1 MSNRNIIENWMLKSA
16 HLSGTSL
23 AATQIAQVYARLF
36 FASAGLLYMLFHSAD
51 FPVYETGLMLVAS
64 IYFAINLISIPMIR
78 RTPLSAFRC
87 LVFPILDIS
96 VVSYAMMIDGG
107 QSSNIFFLYLLII
120 LGNGL
125 RFGNPMLLYT
135 QILSLIGLFTM
146 ITYTYVTYHI
156 AIDQTLLFWHFGMLL
171 AIPLYV
177 YLIGQQVEKAVKG
190 QMEAEKTSYNLLD
203 KGPLPV
209 FTFEMDRDNTP
220 RIVYVNGAVKET
232 FQRNGTDLI
241 GESADILTLPEDR
254 QEMIA
259 FCRAT
264 LGHHHGKHPNKTET
278 LYIRSRDIS
287 GNILKLLCTAICMRW
302 HNRWIGVCFI
312 LDISEREAMQEEL
325 ESVHR
330 QGYMSTLVAGIVH
343 DFRNVLTNMIG
354 NAEVLQMSTKDTL
367 SIQQLNAIIAAGE
380 RGSELITHLLELS
393 KNHKKDS
400 ISGYAE
406 GSIIV
411 KRLENIMGLARL
423 QMPPYIQLDCQIDTP
438 LHNVAISMIEIEQIL
453 INLINNAAQAIN
465 KSGQIHVHV
474 CNCPDHRLSRPGH
487 PCMRIQVT
495 DNGSGILD
503 EDIDNVF
510 EAFWTSK
517 NGQGGTGLGL
527 TTVQRIIKRN
537 HGSIE
542 VESVPNQKT
551 RFIIHLPPY
560 IPESS
565 ESDNTVVKK
574 NKGTTNLNKQKSQP
588 DAPSN
593 CHVLLVDDVPDILK
607 IHQSMLAHLKH
618 TSVLAE
624 NGKEAL
630 KAFLQ
635 ENKHFDLVI
644 TDYCMPK
651 MDGLEL
657 IEHIRQL
664 GSNIPVIMITAYAE
678 DNQLQRADHY
688 NATIINKPVSMEKF
702 QQAIAEAM
710 AAA

>member
-1 MSNRNIIENWMLKSA
+1 MPNRNIIEDWMLKSA

-23 AATQIAQVYARLF
+23 AATQISQVYARLF

-51 FPVYETGLMLVAS
+51 FPVYETGLMVVAT

-87 LVFPILDIS
+87 LLFPILDIS
-96 VVSYAMMIDGG
+96 VVSYAMMVDGG
-107 QSSNIFFLYLLII
+107 QNSNIFFLYLLII

-146 ITYTYVTYHI
+146 IIYTYVTYHVP
-156 AIDQTLLFWHFGMLL
+156 IDQSLLFWHFGMLL

-220 RIVYVNGAVKET
+220 RIVYVNSAVKET
-232 FQRNGTDLI
+232 FQRNGPDII

-259 FCRAT
+259 FCRTT
-264 LGHHHGKHPNKTET
+264 LSYHHGKKANKTET

-325 ESVHR
+325 EAVHK

-354 NAEVLQMSTKDTL
+354 NAEVLQMSTQDKSSML
-367 SIQQLNAIIAAGE
+367 QLNAIIAAGE
-380 RGSELITHLLELS
+380 RGSELITHLLQLS

-438 LHNVAISMIEIEQIL
+438 LHDVAISMIEIEQIL
-453 INLINNAAQAIN
+453 VNLINNAAQAIN
-465 KSGQIHVHV
+465 KSGQIYVHI
-474 CNCPDHRLSRPGH
+474 CNSSEHRLSRPGH

-503 EDIDNVF
+503 KDMDNVF

-517 NGQGGTGLGL
+517 IGQGGTGLGL
-527 TTVQRIIKRN
+527 TTVQRIIKQN

-551 RFIIHLPPY
+551 RFIIHLSPY
-560 IPESS
+560 IPESNS
-565 ESDNTVVKK
+565 TIVKESYLTS
-574 NKGTTNLNKQKSQP
+574 NLKEQEQQSGV
-588 DAPSN
+588 PSN

-607 IHQSMLAHLKH
+607 THQSMLAHLKH

-624 NGKEAL
+624 NGKNAL

-635 ENKHFDLVI
+635 ESNHFDLVI
-644 TDYCMPK
+644 TDFCMPK

-657 IEHIRQL
+657 VEHIRQL
-664 GSNIPVIMITAYAE
+664 GSNIPIIMITAYAE
-678 DNQLQRADHY
+678 DNQLQRAERY
-688 NATIINKPVSMEKF
+688 NVTIINKPVSMGKF
-702 QQAIAEAM
+702 QQAIAKAI

>member
-1 MSNRNIIENWMLKSA
+1 MLKSA
-16 HLSGTSL
+16 HLSGKSL
-23 AATQIAQVYARLF
+23 AATQIAQVYARLG
-36 FASAGLLYMLFHSAD
+36 FASAGLLYMQFHVAN
-51 FPVYETGLMLVAS
+51 FPVYETGLMVVAT
-64 IYFAINLISIPMIR
+64 IYFVINLISIPMIR
-78 RTPLSAFRC
+78 RTPLSVFRC
-87 LVFPILDIS
+87 LVFPVLDIG

-146 ITYTYVTYHI
+146 IAYTYVAYQ
-156 AIDQTLLFWHFGMLL
+156 AVIDQSLLFWHFGMLL

-203 KGPLPV
+203 KGPLPA
-209 FTFEMDRDNTP
+209 FTFEMDRKNTP
-220 RIVYVNGAVKET
+220 RIVYVNSAIKET
-232 FQRNGTDLI
+232 FQRTGPDII

-254 QEMIA
+254 QEMIT

-264 LGHHHGKHPNKTET
+264 LSHHHDKQPNETET

-325 ESVHR
+325 EAVHR

-354 NAEVLQMSTKDTL
+354 NAEVLQMSTQDKAST
-367 SIQQLNAIIAAGE
+367 QQLNAIIAAGE

-393 KNHKKDS
+393 KNPEKDI
-400 ISGYAE
+400 ISGYTE
-406 GSIIV
+406 GPLII

-423 QMPPYIQLDCQIDTP
+423 QMPPHIQLDCQLDKP
-438 LHNVAISMIEIEQIL
+438 LHDVAISMIEIEQIL

-465 KSGQIHVHV
+465 KSGQIHVHIF
-474 CNCPDHRLSRPGH
+474 NSPEHRLSSPGH
-487 PCMRIQVT
+487 PCICIQVT
-495 DNGSGILD
+495 DNGSGIPN
-503 EDIDNVF
+503 EDMDNVF

-517 NGQGGTGLGL
+517 SGRGGTGLGL

-537 HGSIE
+537 HGNIE

-560 IPESS
+560 IPDGNNTLVKESNRATS
-565 ESDNTVVKK
+565 LEEQ
-574 NKGTTNLNKQKSQP
+574 KQP
-588 DAPSN
+588 GAPSN

-607 IHQSMLAHLKH
+607 IHQSMLARLKH
-618 TSVLAE
+618 TSVMAE

-630 KAFLQ
+630 KAFLH
-635 ENKHFDLVI
+635 ENNHFDLVI
-644 TDYCMPK
+644 TDFCMPK

-664 GSNIPVIMITAYAE
+664 GSNIPIVMITAYAE

-688 NATIINKPVSMEKF
+688 NATIINKPVNMEKF
-702 QQAIAEAM
+702 QQAMARAM
-710 AAA
+710 ATT

>member
-1 MSNRNIIENWMLKSA
+1 MPNRNIIETRMLKSA
-16 HLSGTSL
+16 HLSGKSL
-23 AATQIAQVYARLF
+23 AATQISQVYARLC
-36 FASAGLLYMLFHSAD
+36 FASAGLLYMQFHSAD
-51 FPVYETGLMLVAS
+51 FPVYQTGLMVVAT
-64 IYFAINLISIPMIR
+64 IYFVINLISIPMIR
-78 RTPLSAFRC
+78 RTPISVFRC
-87 LVFPILDIS
+87 LVFPIVDIG
-96 VVSYAMMIDGG
+96 VVSYAMLIDGG

-135 QILSLIGLFTM
+135 QVLSLIGLFTM
-146 ITYTYVTYHI
+146 IVHTYVAHQAT
-156 AIDQTLLFWHFGMLL
+156 IDQSLLFWQFGVLL

-209 FTFEMDRDNTP
+209 FTFEMDRENTP
-220 RIVYVNGAVKET
+220 RIVYVNSAVKET
-232 FQRNGTDLI
+232 FQHNRADLI

-254 QEMIA
+254 REMIA

-264 LGHHHGKHPNKTET
+264 LNHHHDKQPNRTES

-287 GNILKLLCTAICMRW
+287 GNILKLLCTAICMHW

-312 LDISEREAMQEEL
+312 LDISERESMQEEL
-325 ESVHR
+325 EAVHK

-354 NAEVLQMSTKDTL
+354 NAEVLQMNTQDKTST
-367 SIQQLNAIIAAGE
+367 QQLNAIIAAGE

-393 KNHKKDS
+393 KNHNKDS
-400 ISGYAE
+400 ISGHT
-406 GSIIV
+406 GGPLII

-423 QMPPYIQLDCQIDTP
+423 QMPPYIQLDCLVDKP
-438 LHNVAISMIEIEQIL
+438 LHDVAISMIEIEQIL
-453 INLINNAAQAIN
+453 INLINNAAQAIS
-465 KSGQIHVHV
+465 KTGQIRVRI
-474 CNCPDHRLSRPGH
+474 CNTPEHRLSRPGH

-495 DNGSGILD
+495 DNGSGISD
-503 EDIDNVF
+503 GDMDSVF

-517 NGQGGTGLGL
+517 SDRGGTGLGL

-542 VESVPNQKT
+542 IESVPNQKT

-560 IPESS
+560 IPDSNNTILKES
-565 ESDNTVVKK
+565 NR
-574 NKGTTNLNKQKSQP
+574 TTSLKEQEQQP
-588 DAPSN
+588 AAPSN
-593 CHVLLVDDVPDILK
+593 CHVLLVDDVPDILN
-607 IHQSMLAHLKH
+607 IHQSMLARLKH
-618 TSVLAE
+618 TSVMAE

-630 KAFLQ
+630 KAFLHK
-635 ENKHFDLVI
+635 NNHFDLVI
-644 TDYCMPK
+644 TDFSMPK

-657 IEHIRQL
+657 IENIRQL
-664 GSNIPVIMITAYAE
+664 GSNIPILMITAYGE
-678 DNQLQRADHY
+678 DRQLQRADHY
-688 NATIINKPVSMEKF
+688 NVTVINKPVSMEKF
-702 QQAIAEAM
+702 QQAITKAIVTA
-710 AAA
+710 